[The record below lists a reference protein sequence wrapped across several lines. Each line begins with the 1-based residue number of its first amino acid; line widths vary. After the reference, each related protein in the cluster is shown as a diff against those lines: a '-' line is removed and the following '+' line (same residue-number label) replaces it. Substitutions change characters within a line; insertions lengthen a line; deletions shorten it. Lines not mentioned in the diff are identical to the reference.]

1 MGELKLTLYIVAAKA
16 ELDSRIIG
24 LGDVEKALQYIWDA
38 YELARDSNTK
48 KLLKR
53 AYDAVNN
60 GELWKAR
67 QILEKVLG
75 KPSCGLD
82 LEEF

>member
-1 MGELKLTLYIVAAKA
+1 MDELKRFLYIAAAKA

-24 LGDVEKALQYIWDA
+24 LGDVEKALQYIWNA
-38 YELARDSNTK
+38 YELADGNEK

-53 AYDAVNN
+53 AYDAISN

-67 QILEKVLG
+67 QILEKILG
-75 KPSCGLD
+75 NRLT
-82 LEEF
+82 

>member
-1 MGELKLTLYIVAAKA
+1 MDELEIALYVVAAKA
-16 ELDSRIIG
+16 ELDGYTIG
-24 LGDVEKALQYIWDA
+24 IGDVEKALQYIWNA
-38 YELARDSNTK
+38 YELAYGITK

-67 QILEKVLG
+67 ELLEKILG
-75 KPSCGLD
+75 KPSCQP
-82 LEEF
+82 EEF